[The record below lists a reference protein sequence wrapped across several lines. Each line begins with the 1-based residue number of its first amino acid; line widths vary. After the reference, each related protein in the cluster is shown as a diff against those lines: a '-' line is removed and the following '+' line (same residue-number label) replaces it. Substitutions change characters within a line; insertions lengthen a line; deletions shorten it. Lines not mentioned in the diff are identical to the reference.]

1 MRGIKGLL
9 FQTSYNS
16 EVCVSMA
23 DSLFYVHI
31 WNYKTGR
38 YLLPT
43 DFYGYDQYT
52 FAIKAYQFPRKFNVI
67 NIKIKHNSKY
77 SLSNRSS

>member
-1 MRGIKGLL
+1 
-9 FQTSYNS
+9 
-16 EVCVSMA
+16 MA

-31 WNYKTGR
+31 WNYKTGC

-43 DFYGYDQYT
+43 DFYGYDQYA
-52 FAIKAYQFPRKFNVI
+52 FALKAYQFPRKSNVMI
-67 NIKIKHNSKY
+67 NIKIKHNSQY